1 MIEYNKKYYVSSILK
16 QLSPKRDAI
25 NTYVTS
31 DNLIIGMFQGK
42 RGEFPDIDYIVK
54 VLKPGKDERPF
65 PPEHNLWVV
74 DLMMKI
80 FEYRDEVRE
89 LLKYYLE
96 FYDNVKPFNNAIE
109 RNGYKL
115 KTVDS
120 INEKFS
126 KINQKNTLS
135 IDYVAIMIELFCIN
149 EKRNTGAYM
158 FKNILETLLQY
169 VDDKVDYI
177 TVMRA
182 TKAGYR

>member
-1 MIEYNKKYYVSSILK
+1 M
-16 QLSPKRDAI
+16 
-25 NTYVTS
+25 
-31 DNLIIGMFQGK
+31 
-42 RGEFPDIDYIVK
+42 
-54 VLKPGKDERPF
+54 
-65 PPEHNLWVV
+65 
-74 DLMMKI
+74 
-80 FEYRDEVRE
+80 
-89 LLKYYLE
+89 
-96 FYDNVKPFNNAIE
+96 KPFNKAIE

-115 KTVDS
+115 QTVDF
-120 INEKFS
+120 IKENFS